1 MQLDEH
7 MQADPTL
14 LPFVVFMLVQA
25 TGVYAMQLVPSTDSY
40 PAVHSHDTPETPC
53 VQTAFSPQLPLLTS
67 QERNNVLVVS
77 VVATTCEV
85 ANVRSVLDE
94 LAATLLVVGIA
105 SVCMVEVINDT
116 TLVDVV
122 LDVIKLV
129 DVDVALVLVLVLLEI
144 AIVVLVVDATH
155 LRLIVPVPVGTVAA
169 NMLQSS

>member
-1 MQLDEH
+1 MAFVQILQSDLYCPLLHEMQLDEH

-77 VVATTCEV
+77 VVDV
-85 ANVRSVLDE
+85 DDNKVIVLD
-94 LAATLLVVGIA
+94 T
-105 SVCMVEVINDT
+105 
-116 TLVDVV
+116 
-122 LDVIKLV
+122 
-129 DVDVALVLVLVLLEI
+129 VLVLAACVDVLNCTSH
-144 AIVVLVVDATH
+144 VV
-155 LRLIVPVPVGTVAA
+155 PSYPAA
-169 NMLQSS
+169 QLQLNAFGRA